1 MGNGSLH
8 SVSVA
13 GVTVD
18 GRGRIL
24 IIRRR
29 DNGEWQ
35 IPGGILELGESI
47 EDGVRREIRE
57 ETGVTVE
64 VGRLT
69 GIYKNMRRA
78 VVALVFR
85 CSPESGDAQ
94 PTAEASEVCWITRE
108 QAAEMMTPAF
118 AVRVL
123 DAFGDGTQVRAHNGV
138 DLLPA

>member
-1 MGNGSLH
+1 M
-8 SVSVA
+8 
-13 GVTVD
+13 VD
-18 GRGRIL
+18 SRGHIL
-24 IIRRR
+24 VIRRR
-29 DNGEWQ
+29 DNSEWQ

-47 EDGVRREIRE
+47 EDGVRREIHE
-57 ETGVTVE
+57 ETGVNVR

-85 CSPESGDAQ
+85 CVPQSGEAQ
-94 PTAEASEVCWITRE
+94 PTAEASEVRWITRE

-123 DAFGDGTQVRAHNGV
+123 DAFEDDTQVRAHNGV
-138 DLLPA
+138 DLLTA